1 MRYLYKRNSLN
12 LLWYKFNILIGKS
25 DNDIIIRIADYE
37 TLLKNN
43 DIPLKFDTIDNLYEF
58 LINIFNQ
65 KKVIIKQL
73 IVNNV
78 VVLLLKEKKEEG
90 FEIILKNNKKEYKV
104 QNKNKDEAN
113 NIKCWIN

>member
-1 MRYLYKRNSLN
+1 M
-12 LLWYKFNILIGKS
+12 
-25 DNDIIIRIADYE
+25 
-37 TLLKNN
+37 
-43 DIPLKFDTIDNLYEF
+43 KFDTIDNLYEF

-73 IVNNV
+73 IVNDV
-78 VVLLLKEKKEEG
+78 VALLLKEKKEEG

-113 NIKCWIN
+113 NIKY

>member
-1 MRYLYKRNSLN
+1 M
-12 LLWYKFNILIGKS
+12 
-25 DNDIIIRIADYE
+25 
-37 TLLKNN
+37 
-43 DIPLKFDTIDNLYEF
+43 KFDTIDNLYEF

-90 FEIILKNNKKEYKV
+90 FEIILKNNKKKYKV

-113 NIKCWIN
+113 NIKYWIN

>member
-1 MRYLYKRNSLN
+1 M
-12 LLWYKFNILIGKS
+12 
-25 DNDIIIRIADYE
+25 
-37 TLLKNN
+37 
-43 DIPLKFDTIDNLYEF
+43 KFDTIDNLYEF

-73 IVNNV
+73 IVNDV
-78 VVLLLKEKKEEG
+78 VALLLKEKKEEG

-113 NIKCWIN
+113 NIKYWIN